1 MIQMPGHSVISHVMQ
16 SWKQGQATSR
26 VSGHGPRL
34 MALLLTEMVWFL
46 LDQLLVASQQG
57 QVAKSTD
64 NPSQDVG
71 VSTLG

>member
-1 MIQMPGHSVISHVMQ
+1 
-16 SWKQGQATSR
+16 
-26 VSGHGPRL
+26 